1 MALDLNE
8 IPEKIL
14 NEEKQ
19 RQEEIVT
26 NFQDLRNRI
35 ISVENEGVDVGALKM
50 KMLEG
55 KPLIEDGKLLEAA
68 LVKDMCEDMLINRI
82 KYRNILDKLESAK
95 RSVGKVR
102 SMGLDA
108 KRYFEMIRQASD
120 LLDTDEADMALEIR
134 NAAVDEAEGL
144 VSLETKAL
152 DHLLKMQKIITKAT
166 EAGLETGK
174 YDRKFIQ
181 IISHVDGGEFSKVIN
196 LSSNNLFKIQNEIQG
211 MKAKEKIS
219 DIKEKLFNAKEAG
232 LVVRKEDDEMV
243 KEMEKAFENNDYATF
258 TILDRSITE
267 AIDLNDQYRN
277 KVEETYRK
285 TKRKLRQLKDNG
297 IWDELVLDIF
307 EQGEEAMKKGDYAFA
322 DECVHYL
329 DPDVKKMGK
338 LAEKQG
344 ISLNRI
350 EAEETLRAAKKLVKR
365 LEDLDVNTRNFN
377 QTVRNS
383 DELCSKG
390 DYELVINLLQPII
403 KQMESAQIDAL
414 KRLRNDVFALLKM
427 VNGKMSQLRDEGIP
441 IDRFEDRMDDVQELI
456 DNEKFRNAW
465 LLLDGLDDDIKPVV
479 DEIASF
485 NELLPKCREKFESLE
500 NSPDFERSEKRYDAL
515 FSLKKKGSLTEA
527 IEKAKDF
534 LADADPSPADD
545 TGIWSQQAAGP
556 PLQQGVFFPDDEIEY
571 EPDPSTSRNE
581 NASPGD
587 QSDETQ
593 TFESQDREYQQ
604 NDPSY
609 QNGYGSTY
617 PQYDSGY
624 ENQYGTG
631 YQSGVYSNQSGTAPG
646 GQQYFCTSC
655 RMLLQHIE
663 EYDAW
668 WCARCQRYEGE

>member
-1 MALDLNE
+1 MGIDLSE
-8 IPEKIL
+8 IPEEIL
-14 NEEKQ
+14 NEEKR

-26 NFQDLRNRI
+26 SFQDLRNRI

-68 LVKDMCEDMLINRI
+68 LIKDMCEDMLINRI
-82 KYRNILDKLESAK
+82 KYRDVLDKLENAK

-102 SMGLDA
+102 SMGLDV
-108 KRYFEMIRQASD
+108 KRYFEMIRQAGD
-120 LLDTDEADMALEIR
+120 LLDTDEAEMALEIR
-134 NAAVDEAEGL
+134 NAAMDEADGL
-144 VSLETKAL
+144 ISLETKAL
-152 DHLLKMQKIITKAT
+152 DHLLKVQKVITKAT

-181 IISHVDGGEFSKVIN
+181 IISHVDSGEFSKVIT
-196 LSSNNLFKIQNEIQG
+196 LSSNNLFKIHNEIQG
-211 MKAKEKIS
+211 MKAKDRIS
-219 DIKEKLFNAKEAG
+219 EIRERLFNAKEAG
-232 LVVRKEDDEMV
+232 LVVRKEDDEIV
-243 KEMEKAFENNDYATF
+243 KEMEQAFENNDFATF
-258 TILDRSITE
+258 TILDKSISD

-307 EQGEEAMKKGDYAFA
+307 GQGEEAMKKGDYAFA

-350 EAEETLRAAKKLVKR
+350 EAEEILRSAKKLVKK
-365 LEDLDVNTRNFN
+365 LENLDVNTRNFS

-390 DYELVINLLQPII
+390 DYELVINLLQPIM
-403 KQMESAQIDAL
+403 KQMESAEVDAL
-414 KRLRNDVFALLKM
+414 KRLRKDVFALLKE

-441 IDRFEDRMDDVQELI
+441 IYRFEDRMDDVQELI

-479 DEIASF
+479 DEITAF
-485 NELLPKCREKFESLE
+485 NELLPKCREKFESME
-500 NSPDFERSEKRYDAL
+500 DSPDYDRAEKRYDAL
-515 FSLKKKGSLTEA
+515 FALKKKGELAEA
-527 IEKAKDF
+527 VERAKDF
-534 LADADPSPADD
+534 LADADPSPVNDA
-545 TGIWSQQAAGP
+545 GIWAQQPTGPAFQQADLGE
-556 PLQQGVFFPDDEIEY
+556 DNEIEY
-571 EPDPSTSRNE
+571 EPEFP
-581 NASPGD
+581 ASQGEASQFPD
-587 QSDETQ
+587 QYDQMQAFGTPDQ
-593 TFESQDREYQQ
+593 GYQQ
-604 NDPSY
+604 NDRPPED
-609 QNGYGSTY
+609 GYDSTY
-617 PQYDSGY
+617 SQYGGGY

-631 YQSGVYSNQSGTAPG
+631 YQSGVFSNQPGSAPG
-646 GQQYFCTSC
+646 GQQYFCSTC
-655 RMLLQHIE
+655 RTVLQYIND
-663 EYDAW
+663 YDAW
-668 WCARCQRYEGE
+668 WCLRCQRYEGE